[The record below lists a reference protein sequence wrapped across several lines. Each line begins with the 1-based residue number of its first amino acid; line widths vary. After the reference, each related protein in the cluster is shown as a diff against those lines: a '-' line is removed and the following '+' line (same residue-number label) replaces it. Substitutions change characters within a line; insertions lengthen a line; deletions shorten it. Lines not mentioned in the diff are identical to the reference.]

1 MEFVH
6 SRGMVYRDLKPANIL
21 IDGSGRIRIGDFGSA
36 KIIESAVYL
45 SDNYQGTIQY
55 QAPEIYGED
64 PYTGKVDV
72 FSFALV
78 LYEILVGYPV
88 FSPKLS
94 EAHKS

>member
-1 MEFVH
+1 MEFIH
-6 SRGMVYRDLKPANIL
+6 SQGMVYRDLKYANIL
-21 IDGSGRIRIGDFGSA
+21 LDAVGRIRLGDFGSTKFIKGA
-36 KIIESAVYL
+36 IPL
-45 SDNYQGTIQY
+45 SGNYQGTIQY

-64 PYTGKVDV
+64 PYTQKVDV
-72 FSFALV
+72 FSFSLV